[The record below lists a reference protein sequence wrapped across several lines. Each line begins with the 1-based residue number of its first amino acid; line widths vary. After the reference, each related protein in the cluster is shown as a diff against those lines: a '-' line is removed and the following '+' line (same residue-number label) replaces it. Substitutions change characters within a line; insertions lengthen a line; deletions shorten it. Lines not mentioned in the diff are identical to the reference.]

1 MIYFLK
7 WGINFFIIPLNV
19 FWVCIIFAFLWR
31 NTKPKRVR
39 NILFFSVLWL
49 LITGTK
55 FIPDL
60 MVYGLEK
67 QYPALMPDSAL
78 MNKPVMV
85 LGGGSVYDISI
96 SPQDRL
102 SSNSLARLNE
112 GIRLY
117 HAFDRPIMVFSGYS
131 LKNGVTQAAITRD
144 AAVSLG
150 IPKEKIFILE
160 QPSTTEEEALAYK
173 NIFGQKNPDL
183 ILVTSDIH
191 MPRAMYL
198 FRQAG
203 LDPVPAPSDHIL
215 RKDHTHDT
223 FWWSSHKNNFDKF
236 SAAMHE
242 YIGLVWAKL
251 SCYSD
256 PPK

>member
-1 MIYFLK
+1 MLHLIKYFVD
-7 WGINFFIIPLNV
+7 IFIIPLNL
-19 FWVCIIFAFLWR
+19 FWAFIIFAFLWR
-31 NTKPKRVR
+31 NTKPKRAR
-39 NILFFSVLWL
+39 NILYFSVFWL
-49 LITGTK
+49 LISGTK

-60 MVYGLEK
+60 LVYGLEK
-67 QYPALMPDSAL
+67 QYNTLKPDSTL
-78 MNKPVMV
+78 LHKPVMV

-102 SSNSLARLNE
+102 SPNSLARLNE

-117 HAFDRPIMVFSGYS
+117 HVLDQPMMVFSGYS
-131 LKNGVTQAAITRD
+131 SKKGVTQAAITRD

-150 IPKEKIFILE
+150 IPKDKISILE

-173 NIFGQKNPDL
+173 KYFGKKHPDL

-198 FRQAG
+198 FRKVG
-203 LDPVPAPSDHIL
+203 LNPVAAPADHIL
-215 RKDHTHDT
+215 RKDHTLYS

-242 YIGLVWAKL
+242 YIGLVWAG
-251 SCYSD
+251 YR
-256 PPK
+256 

>member
-1 MIYFLK
+1 MICIFKVIFDFFLHPMNMC
-7 WGINFFIIPLNV
+7 WIFL
-19 FWVCIIFAFLWR
+19 IFAFLWR
-31 NTKPKRVR
+31 NTKPKRAR
-39 NILFFSVLWL
+39 IILYFSVFWL

-60 MVYGLEK
+60 LVYGLEK
-67 QYPALMPDSAL
+67 QYSILIPDSTL
-78 MNKPVMV
+78 INTPVMV
-85 LGGGSVYDISI
+85 LGGGSVYDVSI

-102 SSNSLARLNE
+102 SPNSLARLNE

-117 HAFDRPIMVFSGYS
+117 HVLDQSMMVFSGYS
-131 LKNGVTQAAITRD
+131 SKKGVTQAAITRD

-150 IPKEKIFILE
+150 IPKDKISILE

-173 NIFGQKNPDL
+173 KYFGKKHPDL

-198 FRQAG
+198 FRKVG
-203 LDPVPAPSDHIL
+203 LNPVAAPSDHIL
-215 RKDHTHDT
+215 RKDHTLYS

-251 SCYSD
+251 
-256 PPK
+256 

>member
-1 MIYFLK
+1 MIFFIK
-7 WGINFFIIPLNV
+7 WIINFFIIPINL

-31 NTKPKRVR
+31 NTKQKRAR
-39 NILFFSVLWL
+39 NILYFSVFWL

-60 MVYGLEK
+60 LVYGLEK
-67 QYPALMPDSAL
+67 QYSILIPDSTYI
-78 MNKPVMV
+78 NKPVLV
-85 LGGGSVYDISI
+85 LGGGSVYDVSI

-102 SSNSLARLNE
+102 VPNSLARLNE

-117 HAFDRPIMVFSGYS
+117 YVLNRPMMVFSGYS
-131 LKNGVTQAAITRD
+131 SKKGVTQAAITRD
-144 AAVSLG
+144 AAISLG
-150 IPKEKIFILE
+150 IPKDKISILE

-173 NIFGQKNPDL
+173 KYFGKKHPDL

-198 FRQAG
+198 FRKVG
-203 LDPVPAPSDHIL
+203 LNPVAAPSDHIL
-215 RKDHTHDT
+215 RKDHTFNS

-242 YIGLVWAKL
+242 YIGLIWA
-251 SCYSD
+251 S
-256 PPK
+256 